1 MIDQGYGLPSHS
13 EMESKT
19 AGFTFSGENESFER
33 AQWTSILPLTPN
45 KTELMKRANI
55 EKVFPPEELPGSP
68 RDFPHP

>member
-33 AQWTSILPLTPN
+33 AQ
-45 KTELMKRANI
+45 
-55 EKVFPPEELPGSP
+55 
-68 RDFPHP
+68 